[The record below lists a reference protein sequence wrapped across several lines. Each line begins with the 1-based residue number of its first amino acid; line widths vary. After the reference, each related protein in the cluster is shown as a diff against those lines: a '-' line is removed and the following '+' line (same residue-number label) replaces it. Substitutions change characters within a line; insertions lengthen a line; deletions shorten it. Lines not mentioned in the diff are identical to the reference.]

1 MGRTEWKAAKVRTLT
16 SETGNKAS
24 ARSGDRGFTLLELAL
39 VLVVMSLVAAL
50 TYPAMLRGRTAFHL
64 RAVGRDVIGA
74 LRSARETAVTEQ
86 KVMMVQVDSQAQ
98 RLTVSDDAG
107 DGARSLAMPGDVRL
121 EVASNSGEPVP
132 DGQIM
137 IRFLPNGSADDA
149 QILLRSET
157 GAVLRIVT
165 DAITGSAGVLATT
178 GEKLP

>member
-1 MGRTEWKAAKVRTLT
+1 MGRMEWKAAKVRTLT
-16 SETGNKAS
+16 SATGSKAS

-64 RAVGRDVIGA
+64 RAVGRDVIGS
-74 LRSARETAVTEQ
+74 LRFARETAVTEQ

-98 RLTVSDDAG
+98 RLTVSDDVG

-121 EVASNSGEPVP
+121 EVASNSGDAVP
-132 DGQIM
+132 NGQIM

-149 QILLRSET
+149 QILLRSEYR
-157 GAVLRIVT
+157 GRR
-165 DAITGSAGVLATT
+165 
-178 GEKLP
+178 